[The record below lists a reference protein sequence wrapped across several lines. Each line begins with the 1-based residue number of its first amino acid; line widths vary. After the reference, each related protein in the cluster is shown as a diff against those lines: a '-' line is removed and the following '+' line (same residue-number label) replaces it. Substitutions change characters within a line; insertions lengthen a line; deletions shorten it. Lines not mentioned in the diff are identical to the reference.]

1 MITADNAKIYLGASD
16 YDNDDLINA
25 CLNDAV
31 VLVDEYVGEATV
43 PDTILDRCY
52 LIVTADLW
60 ERRNAPNG
68 IANQQF
74 VTADGIPSSPVRIAL
89 DPLNGVY
96 KILRR
101 WVLPF

>member
-1 MITADNAKIYLGASD
+1 MTSVEDVKVYLGASD
-16 YDNDDLINA
+16 YENDALIEA
-25 CLNDAV
+25 CMDDAV
-31 VLVDEYVGEATV
+31 VLVDEYVGEAAV
-43 PDTILDRCY
+43 PDNILDRCY

-74 VTADGIPSSPVRIAL
+74 VTNDGIPSSPVRIAL

-96 KILRR
+96 KTLRR